1 LKIEI
6 WHLFVGQNTRSGFK
20 TTSDIVK
27 MTPDIEAL
35 EQKLKALDRKIEDVE
50 KRLPAHSVKPPII
63 TELFELEDEREA
75 LLKKIAALKGD
86 K

>member
-1 LKIEI
+1 
-6 WHLFVGQNTRSGFK
+6 
-20 TTSDIVK
+20 

-35 EQKLKALDRKIEDVE
+35 EKKLRELYEKIEDVE
-50 KRLPAHSVKPPII
+50 KRLPAHSVKPPIM

-75 LLKKIAALKGD
+75 LLKKITELKGD